1 MIGLPGFVEFGI
13 FALVYL
19 AIVGGAAF
27 MIVYWAARLAIRHE
41 RRRAA

>member
-1 MIGLPGFVEFGI
+1 MVGLQGYIGLGI
-13 FALVYL
+13 FALAYL